1 MQENITVSSVISSF
15 YQISD
20 RLIDEFAS
28 DTTNGVARKKALASI
43 SQRKWGSASLVSYQ
57 SAGKLL
63 IIDQISQDV
72 DRDRAIKI
80 ANDLAD
86 DGFKTTV
93 LINGIDPDGPDPLIT
108 QQLSAENVS
117 VIAGELKELSGFL
130 GRFSAQL
137 GSAGKD
143 DFDLV
148 LDLGTPAC
156 LQHEVLPPG
165 YYAPGDDPESIR
177 SALQEIPQMT
187 GEFGKPVY
195 VKYRANI
202 CAHSSKGITGCTRCL
217 DCCPAEAIQDKGEKV
232 EVNTSLCQ
240 GCGSCTV
247 ACPTGALAYTY
258 PTAQEWLAMAR
269 ELLADYRRAGG
280 SRPDLL
286 IYDDKGENAL
296 LDNAGTLPDNVIP
309 VPVEEIGSVGMDA
322 WLSALAYGAGSIVL
336 LIGNDTPESILAG
349 FRNHLAV
356 AHSML
361 NGMGYSDDRLRL
373 IELNEDNT
381 LLIGNQEGK
390 PFDNNPAAGFESF
403 EKHRTIRLA
412 LNQLYQH
419 APDPQELTVLPEGSS
434 FGEVR
439 VDQNTCTL
447 CMSCVSI
454 CPVQA
459 LQHDVEQ
466 LKLSFLESN
475 CVQCGL
481 CRNAC
486 PEGSIT
492 LASRYIYDDALAGEP
507 RLLNEDTP
515 FCCIACGKPFISK
528 RMFDR
533 VTERLAAS
541 GNWNVGDEVTPD
553 WLQMC
558 GDCRINPHFPD
569 GRRVSVD

>member
-1 MQENITVSSVISSF
+1 MQKNIEVSSC
-15 YQISD
+15 YQFSGH
-20 RLIDEFAS
+20 LFDELSS
-28 DTTNGVARKKALASI
+28 DTINGAARKKALASV
-43 SQRKWGSASLVSYQ
+43 SQRKWGSTSLVSYQ
-57 SAGKLL
+57 SAGNLL
-63 IIDQISQDV
+63 IIDQISQDK
-72 DRDRAIKI
+72 DQDRAIKI

-93 LINGIDPDGPDPLIT
+93 LISDKYPDDPVPLIT
-108 QQLSAENVS
+108 QQLSSENVS
-117 VIAGELKELSGFL
+117 VVAGKLKELSGFL
-130 GRFSAQL
+130 GYFSVQP
-137 GSAGKD
+137 GFAGKD
-143 DFDLV
+143 NFDLV

-165 YYAPGDDPESIR
+165 YYAPGDDPEKLR

-195 VKYRANI
+195 VKYQADICVHSNI
-202 CAHSSKGITGCTRCL
+202 GITGCTRCL
-217 DCCPAEAIQDKGEKV
+217 DCCPAEAIQDKGKKI
-232 EVNTSLCQ
+232 EVNTSLCL

-247 ACPTGALAYTY
+247 ACPTGALSYAY
-258 PTAQEWLAMAR
+258 PTVQQWLIMVR
-269 ELLADYRRAGG
+269 ELLAVYSKTGG
-280 SRPDLL
+280 SQPNLL
-286 IYDDKGENAL
+286 IYDGKVESAL

-322 WLSALAYGAGSIVL
+322 WLSALAYGAGSIAL

-381 LLIGNQEGK
+381 LLIGNEEGK
-390 PFDNNPAAGFESF
+390 HFDSNPAAGFVPF
-403 EKHRTIRLA
+403 EKYRTIRLA
-412 LNQLYQH
+412 LNHLYQH
-419 APDPQELTVLPEGSS
+419 APNPQELILLPEGSL
-434 FGEVR
+434 FGEIK
-439 VDQNTCTL
+439 VDKNTCTL
-447 CMSCVSI
+447 CMSCVAI

-459 LQHDVEQ
+459 LQHDAEQ

-486 PEGSIT
+486 PESSIT
-492 LASRYIYDDALAGEP
+492 LASRYIYDDALANGP

-515 FCCIACGKPFISK
+515 FCCIACGEPFISK
-528 RMFDR
+528 RMFDSI
-533 VTERLAAS
+533 TEKLAAT
-541 GNWNVGDEVTPD
+541 GNWSVSDEVTPD

-558 GDCRINPHFPD
+558 GDCRVKD
-569 GRRVSVD
+569 TGQ